1 MIPAISPM
9 RSVNGAPATITANR
23 SRPCLSEPKG
33 KVPPGG
39 CRARADSG
47 RARSTSTMN
56 EPITTNSSNPSSISR
71 PTISV
76 GLRRRYRPIDVVRS
90 VHTPVSR
97 RGATETT
104 VCSVNVELTSASPVR
119 DSGVQQRINQIK
131 DEGGEPQRHNHP
143 EDDALDEE
151 VVRLPNGV
159 VEHRAD
165 AGVAEDHLPQ
175 RGAGGNVPE
184 NQGQGRRLG

>member
-1 MIPAISPM
+1 MTPAISPM

-47 RARSTSTMN
+47 RARSTSTRN
-56 EPITTNSSNPSSISR
+56 EPTTTNSSSPSSKSS

-76 GLRRRYRPIDVVRS
+76 GVRRRYRPTEVLPSAHIPAS
-90 VHTPVSR
+90 
-97 RGATETT
+97 RGATTETT
-104 VCSVNVELTSASPVR
+104 ACSVSVELTSTSPVR
-119 DSGVQQRINQIK
+119 DSGVEQRIDQIEDK
-131 DEGGEPQRHNHP
+131 RGEPQRHDHP
-143 EDDALDEE
+143 KDDALDQE

-159 VEHRAD
+159 V
-165 AGVAEDHLPQ
+165 
-175 RGAGGNVPE
+175 
-184 NQGQGRRLG
+184 